1 MVKAI
6 QLAFELEYH
15 RAYEAAAELRRLHEI
30 NQELQQALKA
40 LQHSLDY
47 EDLLCDDQRS
57 AYCKALELI
66 EKQEE
71 PNV

>member
-6 QLAFELEYH
+6 KLAFELEYH

-47 EDLLCDDQRS
+47 EDLLHDDQRS
-57 AYCKALELI
+57 AYRKALELI